1 MLYFENDY
9 CEGAHEEI
17 LKKLVE
23 TNLEK
28 TSGYGTDP
36 YCASAREKIRAA
48 CSCPEADVF
57 FVSGGTQA
65 NVIVIAAML
74 RRYEGVVAAVTGTAM
89 RQAPWNIQGIK
100 YWRCRRRMEN
110 FRPQICG
117 SIWRP
122 IMPTQ
127 IMST

>member
-36 YCASAREKIRAA
+36 YCASAR
-48 CSCPEADVF
+48 
-57 FVSGGTQA
+57 G
-65 NVIVIAAML
+65 
-74 RRYEGVVAAVTGTAM
+74 
-89 RQAPWNIQGIK
+89 
-100 YWRCRRRMEN
+100 
-110 FRPQICG
+110 
-117 SIWRP
+117 
-122 IMPTQ
+122 
-127 IMST
+127 

>member
-36 YCASAREKIRAA
+36 YCASAGKIRAVLQL
-48 CSCPEADVF
+48 P
-57 FVSGGTQA
+57 GGGCVLCFGRDTGQRHRYCGD
-65 NVIVIAAML
+65 AAPV
-74 RRYEGVVAAVTGTAM
+74 RRVVGC
-89 RQAPWNIQGIK
+89 
-100 YWRCRRRMEN
+100 Y
-110 FRPQICG
+110 RPYP
-117 SIWRP
+117 RP
-122 IMPTQ
+122 
-127 IMST
+127 

>member
-74 RRYEGVVAAVTGTAM
+74 RGGCY
-89 RQAPWNIQGIK
+89 
-100 YWRCRRRMEN
+100 
-110 FRPQICG
+110 RPYP
-117 SIWRP
+117 RP
-122 IMPTQ
+122 
-127 IMST
+127 